1 MSLSIQAFYHLIFN
15 PYSGYK
21 FIAYN
26 GSFYKAL
33 ISYVLLVFFYFRDFK
48 YSVVIS
54 NFVLVPIIELLV
66 LSFFIGIVIK
76 VTSSTHYN
84 ISSNF
89 KLLGMNVFYTNLLV
103 FFSLRYIITYVYNYG
118 YKFSLFN
125 YGYNL
130 NLFGSDHLL
139 LALLLTGLF
148 IFSASFFYRL
158 FKVTFKLSST
168 INVLC
173 TLIWLMGAIYINGM
187 YYLGYYFQEAPM
199 FLIHFSFK

>member
-33 ISYVLLVFFYFRDFK
+33 ISYALLVFFCFRDLK
-48 YSVVIS
+48 HSVVIS
-54 NFVLVPIIELLV
+54 NFILVPIIELLA
-66 LSFFIGIVIK
+66 LSFLIGIVIK
-76 VTSSTHYN
+76 MTSSTHYN
-84 ISSNF
+84 INSNL

-103 FFSLRYIITYVYNYG
+103 FFGLKYIITYVYNYA
-118 YKFSLFN
+118 YNFSLFN
-125 YGYNL
+125 NGYNS

-158 FKVTFKLSST
+158 FKITFKLSSI

-173 TLIWLMGAIYINGM
+173 TLIWLIGAIYIDGM
-187 YYLGYYFQEAPM
+187 YYLGYYFQEAPI
-199 FLIHFSFK
+199 FLIHFPFK